1 MIRSLIVDDE
11 PIACRVLATHLD
23 KIPDVEVVTQCTN
36 ALEALRLVRQEAV
49 DLIFLDIE
57 MPALNGIGFVE
68 AIDPPPH
75 VIFTTAHRDY
85 ALDGF
90 ELDAVDYLLKPIG
103 FPRLVR
109 AVEKYRR
116 LYPTPGDS
124 AENTTGEAG
133 APTLNIRVNR
143 RTVRVALS
151 TIRYIESLSD
161 YVVIHTDSD
170 AHTTKERI
178 RDLADQLAP
187 HGFIRIHRSFLV
199 APRHVDAF
207 TAQEVQIGDQVLSI
221 SRTYRKQALAQLRA
235 DGA

>member
-11 PIACRVLATHLD
+11 PIACRVVATHLN
-23 KIPDVEVVTQCTN
+23 KIPDVEVVAQCTN
-36 ALEALRLVRQEAV
+36 ALEALRIVREEAV
-49 DLIFLDIE
+49 DLVFLDIE
-57 MPALNGIGFVE
+57 MPELSGIGFAE
-68 AIDPPPH
+68 ALDQPPH

-109 AVEKYRR
+109 AIEKYRR
-116 LYPTPGDS
+116 LHPADRNGVS
-124 AENTTGEAG
+124 EEIEGQ
-133 APTLNIRVNR
+133 TLNVRVNR

-161 YVVIHTDSD
+161 YVVIHTDTD

-178 RDLADQLAP
+178 RDLAEQLAP

-207 TAQEVQIGDQVLSI
+207 TTQEVQIGDQTLSI
-221 SRTYRKQALAQLRA
+221 SRTYRKQAMAQLRE